1 MEFLLLD
8 LALASAA
15 LLGYRMLQEVARR
28 GIALVRLESA
38 PPRRATPPAKLGRR
52 IAAREAISRKPAASL
67 PPGQD
72 GPCENCAQAAPH
84 RLINFW

>member
-8 LALASAA
+8 LALAFAA

-28 GIALVRLESA
+28 GIVLSWIGSGI
-38 PPRRATPPAKLGRR
+38 PRRAPPPAKLTRR
-52 IAAREAISRKPAASL
+52 NAPLEAISRKPAAPL
-67 PPGQD
+67 PPHAQT
-72 GPCENCAQAAPH
+72 PCQNCAETTPH